1 MKKLQAQLHN
11 VLLGTEDKVTVV
23 RAEKDVLAA
32 QLRMAKRQVG
42 TIKESPCR
50 DTHTCVMLKYPGHA
64 EDPD

>member
-42 TIKESPCR
+42 TIKENPC
-50 DTHTCVMLKYPGHA
+50 
-64 EDPD
+64 